1 MIVLGLLATTYF
13 RSSAFSPN
21 SQSSPLSFAERV
33 NYERELQAVY
43 FKHRLYSE
51 TNQQRKPTLD
61 EILPLDTTRIKVED
75 LLRKENALEQSL
87 NIKITPE
94 MLQAEIE
101 RMSRESRQPEVLREL
116 FAALENN
123 PYLIAECLARP
134 ILVGRLTSQR
144 ADFEDW
150 WAKESGNFSI
160 EITRQ
165 DFNYSLPESS
175 VGGSSID
182 DTWKPLPTLPD
193 GATEHTIVW
202 TGTEMLVWGGVVPA
216 SGASKTNA
224 GSRYNPATDSW
235 FPITGSGAPSP
246 RRTHTAVW
254 TGTEMIVWGGCGTS
268 HHFCGAS
275 SGGRYN
281 PATDSWL
288 PTSMTDV
295 PNPRLDH
302 TAVWTGDRMIVFGGC
317 TPNADFTNCP
327 SRKDGAMYFP
337 ATDSWVAITDGASL
351 RRNHTAVWTG
361 AEMLIWGG
369 MSNVGER
376 FNPNTNSW
384 MTMNA
389 ANAPESRERQTAVW
403 TGTEMIVWGGS
414 VTSYIKLNTGGRYN
428 PSSDSWTSI
437 NTANAP
443 EARYLH
449 TGIWTGTEM
458 IIWGGNTATLGENFL
473 NTGGKYDPANDTWT
487 STNTLIA
494 PLARE
499 QHKAIWTGSEM
510 ILWGGRRDVNGSKTG
525 SRYNP
530 ATDSWIVMGANESAS
545 NTDAEAVW
553 TGAEMIIWGGAFT
566 NGGTKYD
573 PATSTWS
580 PIANATGLEQRDR
593 GFKLIWTGTE
603 MIVWGGQTGNVVL
616 DTGGRY
622 NPATDSW
629 TMTSMANAPVERAY
643 HTAVWTGSEMIIWG
657 GSSEVLLNNG
667 GRYNPSTNSWA
678 PVSTTG
684 APAARYLHSAV
695 FVAGKMVV
703 WSGSG
708 GSGFVNTGGR
718 YEPSTNSW
726 QPVSTVNAPE
736 PRMNHTAI
744 STGTEMIVWG
754 GNQQF
759 GAPFL
764 NTGGR
769 YDPATDLWTPT
780 SLTNAPVP
788 RAFHTSVWT
797 GTEMIIWGGSITDS
811 LVGSNTGGRY
821 NPATNLWRATNT
833 SRAGTERSDH
843 VAVWTGNSMM
853 IWGGN
858 VRAGSGRA
866 GYEYFANA
874 NARTLFDFD
883 GDGRADVS
891 VFRPSDTVWYLL
903 RSQNGFT
910 AAQFGISTDK
920 ITPADF
926 DGDGKTDIAVYRNGT
941 WYILR
946 SSNAQVS
953 ILQFGLAEDTPLPS
967 DFDGDGRA
975 DLVVFRPS
983 DNTWYRMSSANGATS
998 NKVFAL
1004 AGDRPVSGDFDGDGK
1019 SDVAIFRPSTGDW
1032 WWQSSIDNAQRAAR
1046 WGISTD
1052 VPVCG
1057 DYDADGKTDFAVYRD
1072 GIWYV
1077 MRSRDGVLITQ
1088 FGLADDIPT
1097 PADYDGDGKADL
1109 AVYRQGVWY
1118 IWRSSDNNYTIVQF
1132 GLATDIPIPSPY
1144 TR

>member
-1 MIVLGLLATTYF
+1 MTIVLGLLATTYF

-33 NYERELQAVY
+33 SYEREVQAVY
-43 FKHRLYSE
+43 HKHRIYTES
-51 TNQQRKPTLD
+51 TQKPSLD
-61 EILPLDTTRIKVED
+61 KILPLEATETKVADT
-75 LLRKENALEQSL
+75 LRKANALEQSL
-87 NIKITPE
+87 NIKITPA

-101 RMSRESRQPEVLREL
+101 RMGRETRQPEVLREL
-116 FAALENN
+116 FVALENN

-134 ILVGRLTSQR
+134 ILVERLTNQR
-144 ADFEDW
+144 ADFDDW
-150 WAKESGNFSI
+150 WAKERGNFSI
-160 EITRQ
+160 EITRE
-165 DFNYSLPESS
+165 DFNYSLPEISP
-175 VGGSSID
+175 GGNFSD

-193 GATEHTIVW
+193 GSTEHTIVW

-235 FPITGSGAPSP
+235 SPITGSGAPSP
-246 RRTHTAVW
+246 RRAHTAVW

-268 HHFCGAS
+268 HQFCGAS

-317 TPNADFTNCP
+317 TPNANFTSCP
-327 SRKDGAMYFP
+327 SRRDGAMYFP
-337 ATDSWVAITDGASL
+337 ATDSWVAIPDGISL
-351 RRNHTAVWTG
+351 RREHTAVWTG
-361 AEMLIWGG
+361 TEMLVWGG
-369 MSNVGER
+369 MTNVGER

-384 MTMNA
+384 TTMNA
-389 ANAPESRERQTAVW
+389 ANAPESRERHTVVW

-414 VTSYIKLNTGGRYN
+414 VDSYIKLNTGGRYN
-428 PSSDSWTSI
+428 PTSDSWTPT
-437 NTANAP
+437 NPANAP

-473 NTGGKYDPANDTWT
+473 NTGGKYDPANDSWT
-487 STNTLIA
+487 STNMAFA
-494 PLARE
+494 PLPRE

-510 ILWGGRRDVNGSKTG
+510 ILWGGRRDVSGKTG
-525 SRYNP
+525 SKYDP
-530 ATDSWIVMGANESAS
+530 ATDSWTVINANESAS

-566 NGGTKYD
+566 NRGAKYD
-573 PATSTWS
+573 PATSVWS

-603 MIVWGGQTGNVVL
+603 MIVWGGQTGNWVL

-622 NPATDSW
+622 NPATDAW
-629 TMTSMANAPVERAY
+629 TLTSMANAPVERAY

-657 GSSEVLLNNG
+657 GTSGGLLNNG
-667 GRYNPSTNSWA
+667 GRYDPSTNSWS
-678 PVSTTG
+678 PVSTAG
-684 APAARYLHSAV
+684 APQARYLHTAV

-708 GSGFVNTGGR
+708 GSGFLNTGGR

-754 GNQQF
+754 GHQF
-759 GAPFL
+759 QLGAPFFNTGGRYNPATDVWTSTSL
-764 NTGGR
+764 TNAPSPRALHTAVWTGTEMIVWGGNFTDSLLGSNTGGR
-769 YDPATDLWTPT
+769 YDPATN
-780 SLTNAPVP
+780 S
-788 RAFHTSVWT
+788 
-797 GTEMIIWGGSITDS
+797 
-811 LVGSNTGGRY
+811 
-821 NPATNLWRATNT
+821 WRAT
-833 SRAGTERSDH
+833 SIFRAGTERSDH
-843 VAVWTGNSMM
+843 VAVWTGSSMM

-858 VRAGSGRA
+858 VRAGSGRT

-874 NARTLFDFD
+874 GAPTLFDFD

-891 VFRPSDTVWYLL
+891 VFRPSDRIWYLL
-903 RSQNGFT
+903 GSQSGF
-910 AAQFGISTDK
+910 AATQFGLSTDK
-920 ITPADF
+920 IVPADF
-926 DGDGKTDIAVYRNGT
+926 DGDGKTDIAVYRDGT
-941 WYILR
+941 WYVLK
-946 SSNAQVS
+946 SSNGQALVM
-953 ILQFGLAEDTPLPS
+953 QFGLAEDKPLPS

-975 DLVVFRPS
+975 DFVVFRPS
-983 DNTWYRMSSANGATS
+983 DNTWYRMDGANGAIS
-998 NKVFAL
+998 NKVFGL
-1004 AGDRPVSGDFDGDGK
+1004 AGDKPVLGDFDGDGK
-1019 SDVAIFRPSTGDW
+1019 SDVAIFRPSTSDW
-1032 WWQSSIDNAQRAAR
+1032 WWQSSIDNTQRATH

-1052 VPVCG
+1052 VPVAA
-1057 DYDADGKTDFAVYRD
+1057 DYDGDGKTDFAVYRD

-1077 MRSRDGVLITQ
+1077 MRSRDGFLITQ
-1088 FGLADDIPT
+1088 FGLADDKPT
-1097 PADYDGDGKADL
+1097 PADYDGDGKTDL

-1118 IWRSSDNNYTIVQF
+1118 IWRSSDSTYTIIQF
-1132 GLATDIPIPSPY
+1132 GIATDIPVPSAY